1 MFYISSQ
8 GHSASSWLSR
18 ALNVHQKIVCWHGLR
33 SIPPY
38 KTSNEYYRNFSP
50 KEFVNGLEACEKN
63 TYGEK
68 IFGAIHGFYGIAMKQ
83 EIEKKGGNFFA
94 IFRHPYAKINSIF
107 SALYPKVLTSGAVE
121 ADKIKIDSSNLLKE
135 LSEEINNK
143 YKEYKKY
150 KNRKIKTKK
159 FLEKFKLL
167 NQAKSARSFYYN
179 VKNKVK
185 KNKKKDFSYNN
196 SSIDINSFSIKE
208 KTNSAFDTFL
218 HACSRTFETDAEL
231 IKNCNLNQFFVM
243 EKFVSSDKYFSMMFK
258 KITNMELNKN
268 QLSYIFSG
276 FSNDNHRSDHAI
288 KKKNNEIY
296 ESWPQ
301 GFKNIVEDYLSNE
314 KIREFYNKLDY
325 HL

>member
-8 GHSASSWLSR
+8 GHSASTWLSR
-18 ALNVHQKIVCWHGLR
+18 ALNVHQKVVCWHGSR
-33 SIPPY
+33 SLPPY
-38 KTSNEYYRNFSP
+38 KASNEYYRNFSP

-107 SALYPKVLTSGAVE
+107 SAMYPTMLTSGAVE
-121 ADKIKIDSSNLLKE
+121 ADKIKIDSSHLLKE

-143 YKEYKKY
+143 YEEYKKY
-150 KNRKIKTKK
+150 KNRKTKTKK

-167 NQAKSARSFYYN
+167 NQVKSARNFYYN
-179 VKNKVK
+179 VKKKVK
-185 KNKKKDFSYNN
+185 KNKKKDFSYDN

-208 KTNSAFDTFL
+208 KTNSAFDTFI
-218 HACSRTFETDAEL
+218 HACIRTFETDEEL
-231 IKNCNLNQFFVM
+231 IKNCNFNQFFIM
-243 EKFVSSDKYFSMMFK
+243 EKFVSSNQYFSMMFE
-258 KITNMELNKN
+258 KITNMELSKD
-268 QLSYIFSG
+268 QLSYIFSKYDHIN
-276 FSNDNHRSDHAI
+276 SHAI

-314 KIREFYNKLDY
+314 KIKEFYNKLDY
-325 HL
+325 DF